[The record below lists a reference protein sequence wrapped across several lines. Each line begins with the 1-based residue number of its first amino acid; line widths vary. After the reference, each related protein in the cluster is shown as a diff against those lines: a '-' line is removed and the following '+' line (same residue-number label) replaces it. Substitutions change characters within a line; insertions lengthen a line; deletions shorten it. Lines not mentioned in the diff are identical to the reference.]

1 MRSRA
6 WAAVYSSEAAAEA
19 LLQQVKEA
27 GTLDAANQPLA
38 LMLMAL
44 GPEDVSRL
52 RLGALT
58 PFSVDLLR
66 LLRDFFGGKE
76 PNTEI
81 NPDEAVAI
89 GVAIQE
95 GILGG
100 AWPMQV
106 AATELPIENLKKIEL
121 TNDEI

>member
-1 MRSRA
+1 MC
-6 WAAVYSSEAAAEA
+6 
-19 LLQQVKEA
+19 A
-27 GTLDAANQPLA
+27 GIPKVRE
-38 LMLMAL
+38 M
-44 GPEDVSRL
+44 
-52 RLGALT
+52 
-58 PFSVDLLR
+58 
-66 LLRDFFGGKE
+66 LRDFFGGKE

-89 GVAIQE
+89 GVAIQA

-106 AATELPIENLKKIEL
+106 AATELPIENLKKIDL